1 MKKSKKMTQPSYN
14 PFFMAEKDKT
24 ANKIQT
30 FHTAQSLGYFGF
42 KRPILQGTEP
52 FSNKLLKAHQNKK
65 GQKNLRYL
73 TKKQPFSREK
83 DCFFV
88 G

>member
-65 GQKNLRYL
+65 G
-73 TKKQPFSREK
+73 
-83 DCFFV
+83 
-88 G
+88 